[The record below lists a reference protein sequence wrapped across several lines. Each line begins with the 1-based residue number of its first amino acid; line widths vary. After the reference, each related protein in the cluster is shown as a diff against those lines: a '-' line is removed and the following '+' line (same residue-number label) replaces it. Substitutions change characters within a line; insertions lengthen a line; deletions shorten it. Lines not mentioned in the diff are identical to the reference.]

1 MVSVASTGKSSEHG
15 VVLPFLVTVLFV
27 LVVICFMSVQYVLN
41 VEKQVR
47 ENKTVVAMIQLMQS
61 ATDAQAAFES
71 GAMIARLQGLGDV
84 LPQDAPQQVPTTQV
98 DLDFDQSIRPPVAK
112 VSLASKYDLLGSFGQ
127 VLNPQLHS
135 IELSGTSDLAVVLS
149 SFDTSYSMH
158 GPDRGDALD
167 KLLDAFGIP
176 KDPQRNNP
184 NPAARSLCSPIDT
197 NDMWECR
204 RYASRLPGY
213 SLGGSAIPKND
224 EVLALGVNFYQS
236 GNHATPWLYP
246 PDGLPPAGSG
256 GISKLIC
263 RGAETDVNEPGYR
276 VALPGIDPTAL
287 PGTPQRWGEAP
298 NCFRNTPS
306 GTPQYCSDITDRLQC
321 VTPWRWVVSDD
332 PMQGFFTNYE
342 YNVCAARWGG
352 ASPSPEIFSSGCGTQ
367 VGYLMHA
374 YSDFW
379 RSYKTV
385 VQWFA
390 IEVDRFAV
398 QMFGVISAATS
409 GGNFRVGSENAN
421 GHFVLWD
428 GTGGYDPAHRGL
440 GLMTADYLNHPD
452 PQNAR
457 NETYVIRRIGGTAV
471 SKNIAYNPAPV
482 RRLLMRQ
489 AHDTSYH
496 WFRPDPAAYQA
507 IRAPANGLSP
517 VPHWGVPP
525 NEYGQ
530 YNSYGLSAY
539 GNYFHPTRALNSI
552 FSWLPWGD
560 TWATPESLADTFFPV
575 PHEANFH
582 EGFPLAPPMLEEWPY
597 DLPPL
602 VAFNSATGV
611 QTSGSFVNAVQQN
624 HPFEIFSQLSP
635 ATGGTDLGGAMEDI
649 LAACQ
654 RHINPALG
662 GDPSQSCAAVIATD
676 GEPETSGCVP
686 TTVHQWHPSGVCV
699 TESYSTHADRF
710 FTAMDQYLAAGT
722 GKNVIFILHMLPEN
736 FTGSSHM
743 ADFVTRVQARQ
754 PDGAMYINLNYAT
767 PNSFPQRL
775 GFALGAILQVLETFT
790 RFR

>member
-1 MVSVASTGKSSEHG
+1 MGSLGHRSCRGERGVA
-15 VVLPFLVTVLFV
+15 LPFLVIVIFV
-27 LVVICFMSVQYVLN
+27 IIVICFMAVQYVLN

-61 ATDAQAAFES
+61 ATDAQAAFEA
-71 GAMIARLQGLGDV
+71 GAMIARLQGLGAV
-84 LPQDAPQQVPTTQV
+84 LPQDAPQNVPATGV
-98 DLDFDQSIRPPVAK
+98 DLDFDQSIRPPVAT
-112 VSLASKYDLLGSFGQ
+112 VSLSSQYDLLGSFGG
-127 VLNPQLHS
+127 VLEPQLHS
-135 IELSGTSDLAVVLS
+135 VRLSGTSDLAVVLS

-176 KDPQRNNP
+176 KDPERNNP
-184 NPAARSLCSPIDT
+184 DPAARSLCSPIGTD
-197 NDMWECR
+197 NMWECR
-204 RYASRLPGY
+204 RYAALLPGY
-213 SLGGSAIPKND
+213 SLGASAIPITAHH
-224 EVLALGVNFYQS
+224 LALSTNFYQ
-236 GNHATPWLYP
+236 GGDPATPWLYP
-246 PDGLPPAGSG
+246 PDGLPPSSG
-256 GISKLIC
+256 PTSVLKLIC
-263 RGAETDVNEPGYR
+263 RGAEVDVSEPGYR
-276 VALPGIDPTAL
+276 VALPGSDPTAP
-287 PGTPQRWGEAP
+287 PGTPQRWGSAP
-298 NCFRNTPS
+298 NCFRSAT
-306 GTPQYCSDITDRLQC
+306 GGAPQFCSDITDRLQC
-321 VTPWRWVVSDD
+321 VTPWRYVVDDD
-332 PMQGFFTNYE
+332 PMRGFFTTYE
-342 YNVCAARWGG
+342 DGVCAARYGG
-352 ASPSPEIFSSGCGTQ
+352 APPSPEIFSSGCGTH
-367 VGYLMHA
+367 VGYLMHSF
-374 YSDFW
+374 SDFW

-409 GGNFRVGSENAN
+409 GGNFRVGSEVAN
-421 GHFVLWD
+421 GHFILWD

-457 NETYVIRRIGGTAV
+457 DETYVLRRVGDQMVI
-471 SKNIAYNPAPV
+471 KNIGYNIAPV

-496 WFRPDPAAYQA
+496 YFTPNSAAYQA

-525 NEYGQ
+525 NQYGQ
-530 YNSYGLSAY
+530 YNSYGMSSY
-539 GNYFHPTRALNSI
+539 NFSTHPTRGVSSL

-575 PHEANFH
+575 PREANIY
-582 EGFPLAPPMLEEWPY
+582 EGFPLTPPMLEEWPY

-602 VAFNSATGV
+602 LAFNSSTGD
-611 QTSGSFVNAVQQN
+611 QTAGMFVNDIQQN

-635 ATGGTDLGGAMEDI
+635 STGGTDLGGAMEDI
-649 LAACQ
+649 LAACL
-654 RHINPALG
+654 RHIDPEE

-676 GEPETSGCVP
+676 GEPETSGCQP
-686 TTVHQWHPSGVCV
+686 AQVHQWHPAGVCV
-699 TESYSTHADRF
+699 TESYSAHADRF

-722 GKNVIFILHMLPEN
+722 GKNVIFVLHMLPQN
-736 FTGSSHM
+736 FTGSSNM
-743 ADFVTRVQARQ
+743 ADFVTRVQARI
-754 PDGAMYINLNYAT
+754 PDGAMYINLSYAT
-767 PNSFPQRL
+767 PGTFPQRL